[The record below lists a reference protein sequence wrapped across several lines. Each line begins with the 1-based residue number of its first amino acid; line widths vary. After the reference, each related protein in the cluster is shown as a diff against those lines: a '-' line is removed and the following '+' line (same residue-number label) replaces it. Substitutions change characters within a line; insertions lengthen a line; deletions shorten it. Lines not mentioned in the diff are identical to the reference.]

1 MAILRRKEIIILIIL
16 IMRNSLAAV
25 SAAPFLNS
33 RRLTMLRI
41 DQWLDDI
48 NQVWY
53 THNRKVANRC

>member
-1 MAILRRKEIIILIIL
+1 MPILRRKEIIVLIIL